1 MALVVKNPPASSAD
15 VRDVGSVLRQ
25 EDPLEEGMAT
35 TPFSDLENPHGQK
48 GLVGYIPLGCTE
60 SGTTEVI

>member
-1 MALVVKNPPASSAD
+1 
-15 VRDVGSVLRQ
+15 
-25 EDPLEEGMAT
+25 MAT